1 MNVAKKAGMSPAILC
16 AFEPEVWEQAL
27 AEREAIKFFVH
38 SVVGSLLCK
47 AALWMSPCANT
58 VTSRTD
64 GCVSP
69 SSLQLVHIAGPL
81 IYTSL
86 KYKEVL
92 GRTERF
98 LRRTLNWQ
106 SMK

>member
-1 MNVAKKAGMSPAILC
+1 MS
-16 AFEPEVWEQAL
+16 
-27 AEREAIKFFVH
+27 
-38 SVVGSLLCK
+38 
-47 AALWMSPCANT
+47 LWINT
-58 VTSRTD
+58 MTSRTD

-81 IYTSL
+81 IYISL

-92 GRTERF
+92 GKTAEIARF
-98 LRRTLNWQ
+98 LRTVNWK